1 MVAWNEQRV
10 AREERPVVEER
21 DRPLILE
28 DPVSRLVTGD
38 DLTEAAVRVLV
49 GQVRDT
55 VRARGAG
62 EES

>member
-1 MVAWNEQRV
+1 MVPGNEQRV

-21 DRPLILE
+21 DRSRILE
-28 DPVSRLVTGD
+28 DQVSRLVTGD

>member
-1 MVAWNEQRV
+1 MVPGNEQRV

-21 DRPLILE
+21 DRSRILE
-28 DPVSRLVTGD
+28 DQVSRLVTGD

-55 VRARGAG
+55 VRGRGAG